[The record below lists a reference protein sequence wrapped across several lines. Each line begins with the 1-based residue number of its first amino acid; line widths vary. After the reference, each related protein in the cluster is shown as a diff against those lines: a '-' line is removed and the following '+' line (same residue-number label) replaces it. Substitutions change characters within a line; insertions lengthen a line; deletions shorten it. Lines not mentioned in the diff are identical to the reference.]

1 MITGMNFSSSS
12 QYSLMRHF
20 WSQQYSSNW
29 ATASLDKVINEFA
42 GSNPII
48 TTTEKGK
55 RIYTNPTTGI
65 QVVEDLSG
73 NYFRIYNPNIS
84 GKRAYLDLNGNI
96 PNNKL
101 LENGKEAGRSQGE
114 YNAVT
119 HFNIKRNK

>member
-1 MITGMNFSSSS
+1 MITGKIGRATSEL
-12 QYSLMRHF
+12 QSLRE
-20 WSQQYSSNW
+20 N
-29 ATASLDKVINEFA
+29 
-42 GSNPII
+42 
-48 TTTEKGK
+48 
-55 RIYTNPTTGI
+55 
-65 QVVEDLSG
+65 
-73 NYFRIYNPNIS
+73 FRIYNPNIS

>member
-1 MITGMNFSSSS
+1 MNEATNTEKLTGGAARAE
-12 QYSLMRHF
+12 QYSN
-20 WSQQYSSNW
+20 NW
-29 ATASLDKVINEFA
+29 PTGNLDKAINDFA
-42 GSNPII
+42 GTNPII

-65 QVVEDLSG
+65 QVVEDISG

-101 LENGKEAGRSQGE
+101 LENGKEAGRNQGE

-119 HFNIKRNK
+119 HFNIERKK